1 LTFRVGIGY
10 DIHRLASGRPL
21 VLGGVVFESPV
32 GLEGHSDADVVLHAL
47 MDAMLGAT
55 GLGDIGQHFPPSDGR
70 FHNVSSLSLLDQV
83 YALTSDEGY
92 MACNADLVVVCEM
105 PKIGP
110 RAPEMRQKIAHIL
123 RVETAVVSIKA
134 TTNEGLG
141 PEGRGEAISSQAV
154 VLMERR
160 E

>member
-1 LTFRVGIGY
+1 MTFRVGIGY
-10 DIHRLASGRPL
+10 DIHRLTPGRPL

-47 MDAMLGAT
+47 MDGMLGAT
-55 GLGDIGQHFPPSDGR
+55 GLGDIGQHFPPSDER
-70 FHNVSSLSLLDQV
+70 FRNVSSLSLLDRV
-83 YALTSDEGY
+83 YTLTSDEGY
-92 MACNADLVVVCEM
+92 TACNADLVVICEM

-110 RAPEMRQKIAHIL
+110 RAPEMRRKIADIL
-123 RVETAVVSIKA
+123 RVDTAVVSIKA

-160 E
+160 G